1 MSVRGS
7 LIGEVRPGASRWS
20 ATVDYLLCT
29 FVQSSETVA
38 TPDQDRS
45 ALRHRSNVGL
55 HSPIRSRA
63 SGGSLGIKR
72 ADEIESCRLHRAITQ
87 PGKDAQ
93 FYSYPTWGY
102 SRSDPCLRS

>member
-45 ALRHRSNVGL
+45 APRRLSNVEL

-72 ADEIESCRLHRAITQ
+72 ADESESCPHHRAVTQ
-87 PGKDAQ
+87 PGKNAPLN
-93 FYSYPTWGY
+93 SSPTWAK
-102 SRSDPCLRS
+102 LAL